1 MTTPQITDLPIE
13 QVRPHPQNVRRE
25 LRGLD
30 ELAESIKAEGL
41 HQPIIVA
48 PDGDDYVVVMG
59 NSRHAAAEQLGWETI
74 PCIVRAD
81 LDTEAKVLSAMLA
94 ENCARNDLT
103 ITEEGDAFQRLLDLD
118 LSAATVAKRAGR
130 SRKQVAD
137 RVTVAG
143 QPEKV
148 RQAVDDRQITLGNAL
163 TLAELADD
171 HEMYARVESSIG
183 TPRFDYEVK
192 RAVAIRANLAKE
204 KDLRAA
210 LLHDGFIEATREEH
224 SAGNM
229 PVDGYRHERLWS
241 FEPEQSDDTLRF
253 RIFCPSPEYQAP
265 MVQWFRRV
273 PVEPEPDDEAG
284 ETGVPAAPAVDTA
297 ADAERRAADEATQ
310 AARDAAAHERRTAAN
325 RRRAF
330 LRGLWENELTPA
342 RTDPHWIKTSAELL
356 RRALTAQGYDW
367 YRLDRLGVFL
377 AEDEDDPDWDEDDPR
392 LDPLPW
398 SDLRLQ
404 FAAWWC
410 RWAVLGEV
418 EVANY
423 DPNFWEPEAAEYLE
437 TLRDLLDYEL
447 SDIEEALLDTYHA
460 LNDGDGD
467 D

>member
-1 MTTPQITDLPIE
+1 MTTPQITDLPIA

-118 LSAATVAKRAGR
+118 LTPATVAKRAGR

-148 RQAVDDRQITLGNAL
+148 RQAVDDRQISLGNAL
-163 TLAELADD
+163 ALAELADD
-171 HEMYARVESSIG
+171 HELYARVEAAIG

-204 KDLRAA
+204 KDLRSA

-241 FEPEQSDDTLRF
+241 FEPEQPDDTLRF

-273 PVEPEPDDEAG
+273 PVEPVPDDESSEG
-284 ETGVPAAPAVDTA
+284 GGPAAPAVA
-297 ADAERRAADEATQ
+297 ADDAERRAADEATQ
-310 AARDAAAHERRTAAN
+310 AAREAAAQERKTAAD
-325 RRRAF
+325 RRRAYL
-330 LRGLWENELTPA
+330 LRLWEANFAETPLHRTTDLHRTAIASAAYMEPLYELAP
-342 RTDPHWIKTSAELL
+342 ILE
-356 RRALTAQGYDW
+356 
-367 YRLDRLGVFL
+367 
-377 AEDEDDPDWDEDDPR
+377 PDSSEMDEDDPR
-392 LDPLPW
+392 LDPSDW
-398 SDLRLQ
+398 SLGRLQ
-404 FAAWWC
+404 FATWWC
-410 RWAVLGEV
+410 RGGCVGEL
-418 EVANY
+418 EVSTLH
-423 DPNFWEPEAAEYLE
+423 PNMWDEDTHTYLE
-437 TLRDLLDYEL
+437 TLRDLLGYEL
-447 SDIEEALLDTYHA
+447 SDIEDALLDTYHA